1 MLKKVDHIGI
11 AVSSIDE
18 ALKFFRDALGLEVE
32 SVEEVADQ
40 KVKIAFLPVG
50 ETHIELLEPT
60 DPDSNVARFLEK
72 KGEGI
77 HHLAFKVEDIGLTLE
92 SLKSKD
98 VPLIDQEPRVG
109 AGNKKIAF
117 MHPKGTHRV
126 LMELCQDNNSRQ
138 HTVNRRENE

>member
-11 AVSSIDE
+11 AVNSIDE

-40 KVKIAFLPVG
+40 KVRIAFLPVG

-60 DPDSNVARFLEK
+60 GPDSNVAKFIEK

-77 HHLAFKVEDIGLTLE
+77 HHLAFKVEDVGAALE
-92 SLKSKD
+92 SLKGKD
-98 VPLIDQEPRVG
+98 VPLIDREPRLG

-126 LMELCQDNNSRQ
+126 LMELCQDGD
-138 HTVNRRENE
+138 

>member
-1 MLKKVDHIGI
+1 MFKKVDHIGI
-11 AVSSIDE
+11 AVNSIDE

-32 SVEEVADQ
+32 SVEEVPDQ
-40 KVKIAFLPVG
+40 KVRIAFLPVG

-60 DPDSNVARFLEK
+60 ATDSNVAKFLEK

-77 HHLAFKVEDIGLTLE
+77 HHIALNAPDIEAALGTL
-92 SLKSKD
+92 KD
-98 VPLIDQEPRVG
+98 RGVALIDSEPRIG

-126 LMELCQDNNSRQ
+126 LMEICQDAD
-138 HTVNRRENE
+138 

>member
-1 MLKKVDHIGI
+1 MFKKVDHIGI
-11 AVSSIDE
+11 AVNSIDE

-32 SVEEVADQ
+32 SIEEVPDQ
-40 KVKIAFLPVG
+40 KVRIAFLPVG

-60 DPDSNVARFLEK
+60 APDSNVAKFLEK

-77 HHLAFKVEDIGLTLE
+77 HHIALNAPDIEAALGTL
-92 SLKSKD
+92 KD
-98 VPLIDQEPRVG
+98 RGVALIDSEPRIG

-126 LMELCQDNNSRQ
+126 LMEICQDAD
-138 HTVNRRENE
+138 